1 MWLFFSESFISVVA
15 DRDDPKKLLVRARVA
30 GHIEALFP
38 KAKVFQVEGSDY
50 RHRALVSRRTVK
62 QVVARRVEAID
73 YDNFKNS
80 VSDWELHNSY
90 LRIWGVMR
98 ELQNKLNVPPSY
110 AGL

>member
-1 MWLFFSESFISVVA
+1 MWIFTNESFISVVA

-30 GHIEALFP
+30 GHIQALFP
-38 KAKVFQVEGSDY
+38 RAKVFQVEGSDY

-80 VSDWELHNSY
+80 VGDCELHKSY
-90 LRIWGVMR
+90 MEVWSVMHK
-98 ELQNKLNVPPSY
+98 LQGRVCTR
-110 AGL
+110 